1 MRIKVLLG
9 AAALLLLAGCS
20 ATNDLTRAGTQVRF
34 VENQPS
40 SDCQL
45 LGQVTG
51 TQSNWLSGVNN
62 DTSALRGA
70 ANNLRNKA
78 AEMGGN
84 VIFDAS
90 SPSETLLSSFVPVD
104 SKMVGSVY
112 KCP

>member
-9 AAALLLLAGCS
+9 SAALLLLAGCTT
-20 ATNDLTRAGTQVRF
+20 TNNLTTAGSQVRF
-34 VENQPS
+34 VDNQPG

-62 DTSALRGA
+62 DSSSMRGA
-70 ANNLRNKA
+70 ANSLRNNA
-78 AEMGGN
+78 AQMGGN
-84 VIFDAS
+84 VIFGAT

-104 SKMVGSVY
+104 SKMIGQVY